1 MRFRHLALKS
11 RDLGATERFYLD
23 VLGFEVAFPHAGM
36 LFLRT
41 PGGDDLLNF
50 VETDARFDPKAGG
63 LEHFGLHVPP
73 ARWRAVLGGLERA
86 GVKIRDRRGEDA
98 VYIEDPNGYTV
109 ELYRD

>member
-1 MRFRHLALKS
+1 VALKS
-11 RDLGATERFYLD
+11 RDLRATERFYID

-41 PGGDDLLNF
+41 PDDDDLLNL

-63 LEHFGLHVPP
+63 FDHFGLHVPT
-73 ARWRAVLGGLERA
+73 ARWKKVLAALERA
-86 GVKIRDRRGEDA
+86 GVEIRDRRGEDA
-98 VYIEDPNGYTV
+98 VYIRDPNGYTV